1 MSAPGPALDPGGL
14 RLRVSS
20 VGDSAPDAELAP
32 AAHPEAHAY
41 DIVRAARDRLR
52 PTRRG
57 ARAVTARLLLAD
69 DHTPVRAGRRA
80 LLESLPGVQVVAAA
94 SHGEAALAI
103 PGRETVD
110 VGITDIAMRRMNGL
124 RLAARVRED
133 HPAVK
138 P

>member
-20 VGDSAPDAELAP
+20 IGDSAPDAELAP

-80 LLESLPGVQVVAAA
+80 LLESLPG
-94 SHGEAALAI
+94 
-103 PGRETVD
+103 RETVD

-124 RLAARVRED
+124 QLAARVRED